1 MLALDPRD
9 RIPTCD
15 MEASELVHVAR
26 YALQLFGTLQGRDL
40 SETTH
45 RCRYQTTHRGRG
57 ARALRALARPHP
69 PMLEL
74 TRPLG
79 PLHQQPANLVRAGE
93 QVVAA
98 FGPTSFTGRRTLL
111 HRRASGFLLPLGR
124 GRRGSRVNARRA
136 LARGHVRLRQ
146 LHSTNTALRSP
157 YLAARCFACLA

>member
-1 MLALDPRD
+1 
-9 RIPTCD
+9 

-45 RCRYQTTHRGRG
+45 RRRYQTTHRGRG

-79 PLHQQPANLVRAGE
+79 PLHQQPANLVRESKLLLLSARHHSQVGE
-93 QVVAA
+93 L
-98 FGPTSFTGRRTLL
+98 FFIGE
-111 HRRASGFLLPLGR
+111 RRAFCTHL
-124 GRRGSRVNARRA
+124 VEVAEA
-136 LARGHVRLRQ
+136 LA
-146 LHSTNTALRSP
+146 
-157 YLAARCFACLA
+157 

>member
-1 MLALDPRD
+1 MLARSTLSDPHMRHGGICA
-9 RIPTCD
+9 RPRGPLCLTIVWNIARKRSIRNNTSTSIPNP
-15 MEASELVHVAR
+15 
-26 YALQLFGTLQGRDL
+26 
-40 SETTH
+40 
-45 RCRYQTTHRGRG
+45 
-57 ARALRALARPHP
+57 RAALARPHP

-98 FGPTSFTGRRTLL
+98 FGSTSFTGRRTLL